1 MTTFPEFD
9 HRIDP
14 GRPRDPSGHI
24 DGLGRQELAQLLAQ
38 KLLSSTGVVGLYG
51 TWGSGKSYV
60 LDLTIDQLFSPEI
73 DQRVGIRPIVCYF
86 QPWLYEPDTSLAPGL
101 ILALRS
107 VRDQFKDDNPPFTE
121 SFPEKVSRLCDSLWT
136 RIRKAVAPLKPFAQ
150 AAQGLPVYP
159 GKIVVD
165 AVATGIQAVPD
176 PEAEEW
182 DRESIRTEMTKLI
195 GALCADAARSEAG
208 KTEQDYR
215 VVVVIDDLDRC
226 APDLL
231 VDMLNWLKVHLSV
244 DRCSYLL
251 ALDHEAAARAIVGR
265 YREYLNDP
273 DLAYGLRYLEKI
285 VGFEV
290 ELSRSDLVERM
301 AVTSAEKVATS
312 AGGPAEIGATSAEEL
327 VERALRRQGVRS
339 AEIRQLMRLPTLQ
352 SPRTMLKVVDRFRLA
367 LRVVQAQQQARI
379 SGQSPGSQFPADYP
393 FWLLLLVAMY
403 YRLAPPYIE
412 AFCDGRQ
419 QLAEAVTVVGQD
431 AGRVPKPV
439 REFDDFLRNLFREDR
454 TASQKPNT
462 TALSELYAAVRQLTP
477 P

>member
-14 GRPRDPSGHI
+14 GRPRDPSGHV

-73 DQRVGIRPIVCYF
+73 NQGAGLRPIVCYF
-86 QPWLYEPDTSLAPGL
+86 QPWLYEPDSSLAPGL

-107 VRDQFKDDNPPFTE
+107 VREQFNDRNPPFTE
-121 SFPEKVSRLCDSLWT
+121 SFLEKVGRLCDSLWT
-136 RIRKAVAPLKPFAQ
+136 RMRKAVAPLKPLAQ

-159 GKIVVD
+159 GKVIVDV
-165 AVATGIQAVPD
+165 VAAGIQAVPD
-176 PEAEEW
+176 PESEDW

-195 GALCADAARSEAG
+195 GALCADAARSENG
-208 KTEQDYR
+208 RQEDYR

-244 DRCSYLL
+244 DQCSYLL

-265 YREYLNDP
+265 YRQYLNDP

-301 AVTSAEKVATS
+301 AVTSAEKEATS
-312 AGGPAEIGATSAEEL
+312 AVGPAEIGATSAEEL

-352 SPRTMLKVVDRFRLA
+352 SPRTMLKVVDRFRQA

-379 SGQSPGSQFPADYP
+379 SGQSPGPQLPADYP

-403 YRLAPPYIE
+403 YRLAPLYIE
-412 AFCDGRQ
+412 AFCDGRE
-419 QLAEAVTVVGQD
+419 QLAGAVTLVGQD
-431 AGRVPKPV
+431 PGRVPKPV
-439 REFDDFLRNLFREDR
+439 REFDDFLRNLLGEGQ
-454 TASQKPNT
+454 TTSQKPNT
-462 TALSELYAAVRQLTP
+462 TALGELYAAVRQLTTP
-477 P
+477 

>member
-14 GRPRDPSGHI
+14 AVPRDPSGHI
-24 DGLGRQELAQLLAQ
+24 DGLGRQKLAQLLAQ

-60 LDLTIDQLFSPEI
+60 LDLTIDQLFNPEI
-73 DQRVGIRPIVCYF
+73 SQRVGIRPIVCYF
-86 QPWLYEPDTSLAPGL
+86 QPWLYEPDSSLAPGL

-136 RIRKAVAPLKPFAQ
+136 RMRKAVAPLKPFAQ
-150 AAQGLPVYP
+150 ATQGLPAYP
-159 GKIVVD
+159 GKIIVD
-165 AVATGIQAVPD
+165 TVAAGLQAVPD
-176 PEAEEW
+176 PDSEEW

-195 GALCADAARSEAG
+195 GALCADAARSEDG
-208 KTEQDYR
+208 KKEADYR

-226 APDLL
+226 APDLM

-244 DRCSYLL
+244 GQCSYLL

-265 YREYLNDP
+265 YREYLSDP

-301 AVTSAEKVATS
+301 AVTSAEKEATS
-312 AGGPAEIGATSAEEL
+312 EARPAAVAATSAEEL

-352 SPRTMLKVVDRFRLA
+352 SPRTMLKVMDRFRQA
-367 LRVVQAQQQARI
+367 LQVVQAHQQARI
-379 SGQSPGSQFPADYP
+379 SGQSPGAQFPADYQ

-412 AFCDGRQ
+412 AFCDGGE
-419 QLAEAVTVVGQD
+419 QLAGAVTVVGQD
-431 AGRVPKPV
+431 LGRVHEPV
-439 REFDDFLRNLFREDR
+439 REFDEFLRNLLREGEAAAQR
-454 TASQKPNT
+454 PST
-462 TALSELYAAVRQLTP
+462 TALSELYAAVRQLTT
-477 P
+477 